1 MTTVPPAAVVVLV
14 MLGASALVVCGY
26 AVHKLIGFGDMP
38 PDQHRSHEQDEYMR
52 EVRARNLAG
61 LSREGRHA
69 RKAFSEDK
77 RR

>member
-1 MTTVPPAAVVVLV
+1 MTAIPPAAVVVLV

-26 AVHKLIGFGDMP
+26 AVHRLMGFGDMP

-52 EVRARNLAG
+52 ELRARNLTG
-61 LSREGRHA
+61 LLREGRHA
-69 RKAFSEDK
+69 KKAFNKDK